1 MEKLFLELG
10 GKIHYNKEVQEIL
23 IQNKK
28 VLGIK
33 TKEENIK
40 SDYVISNADFPYTM
54 KQLIKDEKTRENIPT
69 TKSTLWIILVL
80 VNILLG
86 CRRDL

>member
-54 KQLIKDEKTRENIPT
+54 KQLIKDEKNKGKYTNDKID
-69 TKSTLWIILVL
+69 SMDYS
-80 VNILLG
+80 
-86 CRRDL
+86 CSC

>member
-23 IQNKK
+23 IENKK

-54 KQLIKDEKTRENIPT
+54 KQLIKDEKNKGKYTNDKID
-69 TKSTLWIILVL
+69 SMDYS
-80 VNILLG
+80 
-86 CRRDL
+86 CSC